1 MSPQVSV
8 VMPVYNGE
16 RYLAEAIASI
26 LGQTF
31 ADFEF
36 IIVDDGSTDRSPE
49 IVREYAQ
56 RDSRILSVFLEKNQ
70 GEASARNRGI
80 ERASGKYIAAMDSDD
95 ISLPDRLRL
104 QLEFLNKNP
113 TIGVLGGNVWVI
125 DQDYKFLG
133 QSKLPQEHPLI
144 AWGLFFPPMI
154 SDASAT
160 VRRSILA
167 DVGGFEEG
175 RRICDS
181 SELWSRLFDK
191 TQFAN
196 LHDIVRIYRRHPQA
210 LTIRQKDR
218 HEEVRVDLLKR
229 NLESLWGEAP
239 DATVERL
246 RRAPR
251 NGSSASRKSRA
262 AR

>member
-36 IIVDDGSTDRSPE
+36 IIVDDGSSDGSPE

-144 AWGLFFPPMI
+144 AWGLFFP
-154 SDASAT
+154 
-160 VRRSILA
+160 R
-167 DVGGFEEG
+167 
-175 RRICDS
+175 
-181 SELWSRLFDK
+181 
-191 TQFAN
+191 
-196 LHDIVRIYRRHPQA
+196 
-210 LTIRQKDR
+210 
-218 HEEVRVDLLKR
+218 
-229 NLESLWGEAP
+229 
-239 DATVERL
+239 
-246 RRAPR
+246 
-251 NGSSASRKSRA
+251 
-262 AR
+262 